1 MKNTW
6 KLAPL
11 FVLAFV
17 TFGCG
22 GGGSASAEG
31 VGEAVLAAIQAE
43 DYPAIYENFDPW
55 TADAMQWRKDS
66 AIYDSETT
74 KDWWKN
80 NKDRYV
86 GENSMDPGKKLEI
99 ADKETLFALEPYQG
113 TALMEGWYQKAHKW
127 EKFTDRMADMRLI
140 GVKVR
145 HGLEGDGSGSV
156 SYANKYGDSLEVS
169 VTRIGGVW
177 YADGV
182 ELNGQEKLPVAE

>member
-1 MKNTW
+1 MKNTL

-17 TFGCG
+17 MFGCG

-31 VGEAVLAAIQAE
+31 VGESVLSAIQAE
-43 DYPAIYENFDPW
+43 DYPGIYNSFDPW
-55 TADAMQWRKDS
+55 TANGMQWRKDS
-66 AIYDSETT
+66 AIYESETT

-80 NKDRYV
+80 NKDKYV
-86 GENSMDPGKKLEI
+86 GENSLDPGKKFEI
-99 ADKETLFALEPYQG
+99 GDKDALFALEPNQG
-113 TALMEGWYQKAHKW
+113 AALHEGWYKKAHKW
-127 EKFTDRMADMRLI
+127 EKFTERMADMRLI

-156 SYANKYGDSLEVS
+156 SYRNKYGDSLEVS